1 MLKFYFFIISII
13 LLLSNYSF
21 SQKIE
26 KETSPI
32 QFSGKVVTSDSE
44 GDAIPLPYTRI
55 QVKNTNRGG
64 ISDYEGYFSF
74 VALKGETVVFSRV
87 GFQTVEYTIPDTM
100 KSAYYSWI
108 QIMSED
114 NILLPEVVIFPWPSK
129 EHFKQEFLA
138 IDISNEMREHAEAN
152 LAENAMNEIR
162 FSVPSDGKEAGSI
175 YMRQQAEEFKYV
187 GQYKPQKI
195 FDIMAWKRFI
205 EAWKRGDFKK
215 KKKE

>member
-13 LLLSNYSF
+13 LLLTNYSF
-21 SQKIE
+21 SQKRE
-26 KETSPI
+26 KETNPI
-32 QFSGKVVTSDSE
+32 QFSGKVVTSNSE

-152 LAENAMNEIR
+152 LAENAINEIR